1 MKTVTDQMNQTI
13 RLDFPMTTGT
23 SRIVSLVPSQ
33 TELLHYLGLEDE
45 VVGLTKFCIH
55 PKEWFQTKARVGGT
69 KAVDLEKVLVLNP
82 DLIIGNKEENT
93 KEDIEMLKSVAPV
106 WMSDIYDLSDAI
118 LMIRELGNI
127 LGKTDLTDALIEEIL
142 SEFSKLHQ
150 FADNYSLKGKTA
162 LYFIWN
168 DPGFVA
174 GKNTFI
180 DAMLSECGLKNAT
193 RESRYPEVP
202 LSIQPDFVFLSSEPF
217 PFEEKHIESF
227 QKRYPNSKIVLVD
240 GEMFSWYGSRLKD
253 APSYFQ
259 GLLKDLLEE
268 S

>member
-1 MKTVTDQMNQTI
+1 MKTVTDQMKQAI
-13 RLDFPMTTGT
+13 RLAPIAVGATR
-23 SRIVSLVPSQ
+23 RIVSLVPSQ
-33 TELLHYLGLEDE
+33 TELLHYFGLEDE
-45 VVGLTKFCIH
+45 VVGITKFCIH
-55 PKEWFQTKARVGGT
+55 PDEWYREKSRIGGT
-69 KAVDLEKVLVLNP
+69 KAVDLDKVLVLNP

-106 WMSDIYDLSDAI
+106 WMSDIFDLSDAI
-118 LMIRELGNI
+118 LMIRQLGD
-127 LGKTDLTDALIEEIL
+127 LLDKTEEADVLIQEIL
-142 SEFSKLHQ
+142 SEFTKLNEFVEKHS
-150 FADNYSLKGKTA
+150 FKDKTA

-168 DPGFVA
+168 EPGYVA

-193 RESRYPEVP
+193 RETRYPEVP

-217 PFEEKHIESF
+217 PFEEKHIELF
-227 QKRYPNSKIVLVD
+227 QKRYPKSKIVLAD

-253 APSYFQ
+253 APRYFRY
-259 GLLKDLLEE
+259 LLSSLLEI

>member
-13 RLDFPMTTGT
+13 RLESTPR
-23 SRIVSLVPSQ
+23 RIVSLVPSQ

-45 VVGLTKFCIH
+45 VVGITKFCIH
-55 PKEWFQTKARVGGT
+55 PKEWFDSKARVGGT
-69 KAVDLEKVLVLNP
+69 KAVDLEKVLPLNP
-82 DLIIGNKEENT
+82 DLIIGNKEENA
-93 KEDIEMLKSVAPV
+93 KGDIEMLKSVAPV
-106 WMSDIYDLSDAI
+106 WMSDIYDLPDAI
-118 LMIRELGNI
+118 LMLRELGN
-127 LGKTDLTDALIEEIL
+127 LLEKTELTDVLIEEIL

-150 FADNYSLKGKTA
+150 FVESNSLKGKTA

-168 DPGFVA
+168 DPGFIA

-180 DAMLSECGLKNAT
+180 DGMLSQCGLKNAT
-193 RESRYPEVP
+193 RETRYPEAP
-202 LSIQPDFVFLSSEPF
+202 LSLQPDFIFLSSEPF

-227 QKRYPNSKIVLVD
+227 QNRYPKSKIVLVD

-253 APSYFQ
+253 APKYFQ
-259 GLLKDLLEE
+259 ELLTGLLEE

>member
-1 MKTVTDQMNQTI
+1 MNQTI
-13 RLDFPMTTGT
+13 RLESPPR
-23 SRIVSLVPSQ
+23 RIVSLVPSQ

-45 VVGLTKFCIH
+45 VVGITKFCIH
-55 PKEWFQTKARVGGT
+55 PKEWHENKARIGGT
-69 KAVDLEKVLVLNP
+69 KAVNLEKVLLLNP

-118 LMIRELGNI
+118 LMLREIGNM
-127 LGKTDLTDALIEEIL
+127 LGKSELTNALITEIL
-142 SEFSKLHQ
+142 SEFSKLDE
-150 FADNYSLKGKTA
+150 FVETSSLKGKSA

-174 GKNTFI
+174 GKSTFI
-180 DAMLSECGLKNAT
+180 DGMLSQCGLKNAT
-193 RESRYPEVP
+193 RETRYPEVP
-202 LSIQPDFVFLSSEPF
+202 LSSDGYRVQPDFVFLSSEPF

-253 APSYFQ
+253 APKYFQ
-259 GLLKDLLEE
+259 QLLE
-268 S
+268 SLV

>member
-1 MKTVTDQMNQTI
+1 MNQTI
-13 RLDFPMTTGT
+13 RLESTPR
-23 SRIVSLVPSQ
+23 RIVSLVPSQ
-33 TELLHYLGLEDE
+33 TELLHYLGMEDE
-45 VVGLTKFCIH
+45 VVGITKFCIH
-55 PKEWFQTKARVGGT
+55 PNEWFRSKDRVGGT
-69 KAVDLEKVLVLNP
+69 KAVNLEKVLVLNP

-106 WMSDIYDLSDAI
+106 WMSDIYDLSDSV
-118 LMIRELGNI
+118 LMLRELGRI
-127 LGKTDLTDALIEEIL
+127 LNKSDLTDALIEEIL
-142 SEFSKLHQ
+142 TAFSQLHEFVDSH
-150 FADNYSLKGKTA
+150 SIKGKTA

-168 DPGFVA
+168 EPGFVA

-202 LSIQPDFVFLSSEPF
+202 LALQPDFVFLSSEPF

-253 APSYFQ
+253 APKYFQ
-259 GLLKDLLEE
+259 ELLL
-268 S
+268 SIV